1 MVPLEASYLIAVPD
15 TNFGLWTF
23 ALSYSQN
30 CEELSEWVIGLRA
43 AALQYI
49 TSSIEVSH
57 Q

>member
-1 MVPLEASYLIAVPD
+1 MNHAKLSNSNAKTY
-15 TNFGLWTF
+15 FGLWSF
-23 ALSYSQN
+23 ALSHSQD
-30 CEELSEWVIGLRA
+30 CEEPSKWAIGLRA